1 MKEKQKCTIIKDET
15 ILTPS
20 LKLNQED
27 WFSAFKN
34 LTRSAFGIYLYL
46 AQNAKGYKFEYSP
59 TAIENLGIMTK
70 GTATKVYRE
79 LEEKVYIEEGHF
91 YVSSKNKR
99 EQKTKIQN
107 EINKTIRRY

>member
-1 MKEKQKCTIIKDET
+1 MKEKQKYTIIKDET

-46 AQNAKGYKFEYSP
+46 SQFPSGHNFEYSP
-59 TAIENLGIMTK
+59 TAIEKLGLMTK
-70 GTATKVYRE
+70 GTATKAWQE
-79 LEEKVYIEEGHF
+79 LIEKGYVKNNVF
-91 YVSSKNKR
+91 YVQPK
-99 EQKTKIQN
+99 E
-107 EINKTIRRY
+107 

>member
-1 MKEKQKCTIIKDET
+1 MKEKQKYTIIKDE
-15 ILTPS
+15 IISAPC
-20 LKLNQED
+20 LKLNQKD
-27 WFSAFKN
+27 WFNAFKN

-46 AQNAKGYKFEYSP
+46 SQFPNGYKFEYSP

-79 LEEKVYIEEGHF
+79 LEEKGYIENGHF

-99 EQKTKIQN
+99 EQKVKIQN
-107 EINKTIRRY
+107 EIDETVRRY